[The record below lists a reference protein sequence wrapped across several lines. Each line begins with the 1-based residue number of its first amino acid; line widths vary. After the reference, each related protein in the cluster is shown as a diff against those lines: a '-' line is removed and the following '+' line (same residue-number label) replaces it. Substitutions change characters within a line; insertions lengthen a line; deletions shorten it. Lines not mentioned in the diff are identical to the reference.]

1 MERKALGQKSG
12 RIRARKPAVVVHAWV
27 RLLRRRDPLQ
37 RRLGAALDVQRRV
50 EAHGSEESV
59 GQARL
64 KPRAAPQWRF
74 GAEAEVEVEYEGVD
88 NWHAAFVESVVRVRG
103 ADRYNVVI
111 DEGARHQVP
120 GLVHG
125 DRLRPRS

>member
-1 MERKALGQKSG
+1 M
-12 RIRARKPAVVVHAWV
+12 
-27 RLLRRRDPLQ
+27 
-37 RRLGAALDVQRRV
+37 
-50 EAHGSEESV
+50 

-74 GAEAEVEVEYEGVD
+74 GAEAKVEVEYEGVD

-103 ADRYNVVI
+103 DNRYNVVI
-111 DEGARHQVP
+111 DEGTLYQVP
-120 GLVHG
+120 RVHG

>member
-1 MERKALGQKSG
+1 MAKSSG
-12 RIRARKPAVVVHAWV
+12 EGPPYNSDCTYDLAFDDR
-27 RLLRRRDPLQ
+27 
-37 RRLGAALDVQRRV
+37 
-50 EAHGSEESV
+50 GSDESV

-88 NWHAAFVESVVRVRG
+88 NWHAAFVESVVRVHG
-103 ADRYNVVI
+103 VDHYDVVI

>member
-1 MERKALGQKSG
+1 MLAHFWSSKL
-12 RIRARKPAVVVHAWV
+12 
-27 RLLRRRDPLQ
+27 RLVISESSASFRVDPSTYD
-37 RRLGAALDVQRRV
+37 LDFDD
-50 EAHGSEESV
+50 AGSDENV

-74 GAEAEVEVEYEGVD
+74 GAGAEIEVEYEGVD

-103 ADRYNVVI
+103 DNRYNVVI
-111 DEGARHQVP
+111 DEGTLYQVP
-120 GLVHG
+120 RVHG